1 MNSPAPISGDWHCG
15 SNCQTYQSGTTGEA
29 LLLQPWSGYWA
40 VLVGG
45 WTNPSYLDPSYLE
58 ESACHCLSNWIIFS
72 GFPGEKKHVWNTKN
86 QLGPLQWVGVNEPVF
101 GRAHFW
107 GVWILRE
114 GFIFTSEWQQAQQ
127 QGQSQNLG
135 AFFQS
140 WKSDDWYVYPKGVV
154 LFIGQK

>member
-86 QLGPLQWVGVNEPVF
+86 QLGPSNGSGWMNLFLAGLTFEGSGFLGKVSSSHLNDNKHSNKAKARTLALF
-101 GRAHFW
+101 SRAEK
-107 GVWILRE
+107 VMIDMYTQRE
-114 GFIFTSEWQQAQQ
+114 S
-127 QGQSQNLG
+127 S
-135 AFFQS
+135 S
-140 WKSDDWYVYPKGVV
+140 S
-154 LFIGQK
+154 